1 MIPILSVEG
10 LSKKF
15 GGIIAT
21 NNVTLQIE
29 QGEIH
34 AIIGPNGA
42 GKTTLISQLSGDLNP
57 DKGEIF
63 FEDRVISNMP
73 PNKRSLLGIART
85 FQITCLML
93 DMSVLDNVTL
103 AVQAQNGHSYR
114 FWSDARHNNQATQ
127 RASRAL
133 EQVGL
138 LDRENTK
145 ASDLSHGEQRQLE
158 IAVALATQPK
168 LLLLDEPMA
177 GMGTEESKQLIMILK
192 KLKSNK
198 TMILI
203 EHDMAAVFALADR
216 ITVMVYGEIIATGHP
231 KEIRENPDVRR
242 AYLGD
247 QELHGC

>member
-63 FEDRVISNMP
+63 FEDRVISNML

-138 LDRENTK
+138 LDRKYTK

-177 GMGTEESKQLIMILK
+177 GMGTEESQQLIMILK

-231 KEIRENPDVRR
+231 KEIRGNPDVRR

-247 QELHGC
+247 QELNGC

>member
-1 MIPILSVEG
+1 MRPILSVEG
-10 LSKKF
+10 LNKSF

-21 NNVTLQIE
+21 NNIHLQIE

-63 FEDRVISNMP
+63 FNGHSISNMP
-73 PNKRSLLGIART
+73 SNKRSLLGIART

-114 FWSDARHNNQATQ
+114 FWGDARHNNQVIQT
-127 RASRAL
+127 ASKAL

-138 LDRENTK
+138 LDRKNTK
-145 ASDLSHGEQRQLE
+145 ASDLSHGEHRQLE

-177 GMGTEESKQLIMILK
+177 GMGTEESQKLIMILE
-192 KLKSNK
+192 KLKPHK

-216 ITVMVYGEIIATGHP
+216 ITVMVYGEVIATGHP
-231 KEIRENPDVRR
+231 NEIRKNPNVRQ

>member
-63 FEDRVISNMP
+63 FEDHIISNMP

-114 FWSDARHNNQATQ
+114 FWSDARHNNQVTQ
-127 RASRAL
+127 PASRAL
-133 EQVGL
+133 EQ
-138 LDRENTK
+138 
-145 ASDLSHGEQRQLE
+145 
-158 IAVALATQPK
+158 AVSYTHL
-168 LLLLDEPMA
+168 
-177 GMGTEESKQLIMILK
+177 
-192 KLKSNK
+192 
-198 TMILI
+198 
-203 EHDMAAVFALADR
+203 
-216 ITVMVYGEIIATGHP
+216 
-231 KEIRENPDVRR
+231 R
-242 AYLGD
+242 AH
-247 QELHGC
+247 ET

>member
-63 FEDRVISNMP
+63 FEDHIISNMP

-114 FWSDARHNNQATQ
+114 FWSDARHNTQATQ
-127 RASRAL
+127 PASQAL

-138 LDRENTK
+138 LDRKNTK
-145 ASDLSHGEQRQLE
+145 ASDLSHGEHRQLE

-177 GMGTEESKQLIMILK
+177 GMGTEESQKLIMLLK
-192 KLKSNK
+192 KL
-198 TMILI
+198 TY
-203 EHDMAAVFALADR
+203 R
-216 ITVMVYGEIIATGHP
+216 ITMSTTRFFFFIQWI
-231 KEIRENPDVRR
+231 
-242 AYLGD
+242 
-247 QELHGC
+247 LHMYVLQSYRN

>member
-1 MIPILSVEG
+1 MRPILSVEG
-10 LSKKF
+10 LNKSF

-21 NNVTLQIE
+21 NNIHLQIE

-63 FEDRVISNMP
+63 FNGHSISNMP
-73 PNKRSLLGIART
+73 SNKRSLLGIART

-114 FWSDARHNNQATQ
+114 FWSDARHNNQVIQT
-127 RASRAL
+127 ASKAL

-138 LDRENTK
+138 LDRENAK
-145 ASDLSHGEQRQLE
+145 ASDLSHGEHRQLE

-177 GMGTEESKQLIMILK
+177 GMNVEEKREMCRFILETNDQYGTTIV
-192 KLKSNK
+192 
-198 TMILI
+198 LI
-203 EHDMAAVFALADR
+203 EHDMGVVMDISDRVVVLDYGKIIGDGVPEEVRSSKAVID
-216 ITVMVYGEIIATGHP
+216 
-231 KEIRENPDVRR
+231 
-242 AYLGD
+242 AYLGVA
-247 QELHGC
+247 

>member
-1 MIPILSVEG
+1 MRPILSVEG
-10 LSKKF
+10 LKKSF

-21 NNVTLQIE
+21 NNIHLQIE

-63 FEDRVISNMP
+63 FNGHSISNMP
-73 PNKRSLLGIART
+73 SNKRSLLGIART

-114 FWSDARHNNQATQ
+114 FWGDARHNNQVIQT
-127 RASRAL
+127 ASKAL

-138 LDRENTK
+138 LDRENAK
-145 ASDLSHGEQRQLE
+145 ASDLSHGEHRQLE

-177 GMGTEESKQLIMILK
+177 GMGTEESQKLIMILE
-192 KLKSNK
+192 KLKPHK

-216 ITVMVYGEIIATGHP
+216 ITVMVYGEVIATGHP
-231 KEIRENPDVRR
+231 NEIRKNPNVRQ

>member
-177 GMGTEESKQLIMILK
+177 GMGTEESHQLIMILK

-216 ITVMVYGEIIATGHP
+216 ITVMVYGEIIATGYP